1 MITLKIDY
9 TEIGQRIASRRK
21 ELNLTQEALTD
32 STGISTNQLS
42 NIENN
47 RSVPTVETIMKLSEV
62 LKVTPDYFLLGI
74 LKSVDSEAV
83 RAISQ
88 KSLLCSEKQQRL
100 VYDFIS
106 LLIKEN
112 Y

>member
-1 MITLKIDY
+1 MEIDFSKI
-9 TEIGQRIASRRK
+9 GNRISARRK
-21 ELNLTQEALTD
+21 ELQLTQEMVTDLTD
-32 STGISTNQLS
+32 ISTNQLS

-47 RSVPTVETIMKLSEV
+47 RSVPTVETILKLCEA

-74 LKSVDSEAV
+74 IKNIGEDISN
-83 RAISQ
+83 AISQ
-88 KSLLCSEKQQRL
+88 KVLLCTDKQKRL
-100 VYDFIS
+100 VYEFIS